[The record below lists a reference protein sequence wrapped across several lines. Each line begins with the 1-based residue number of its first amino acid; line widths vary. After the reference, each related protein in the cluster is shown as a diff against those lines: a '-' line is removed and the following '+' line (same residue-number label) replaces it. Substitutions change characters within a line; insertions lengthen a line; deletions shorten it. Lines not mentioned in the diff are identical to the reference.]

1 MKNIILISFLIV
13 LLAACAAPIPSSTAT
28 VTVSPTFTSTAIP
41 EAIFTLTPTPIPMAS
56 NSDREVVMPDLEPSY
71 TTGFVTQNF
80 DGVNITFVLT
90 TDSGL
95 SPQINKVLIGEHPV
109 NGLAPKEALASFI
122 SHAFYKVWDADH
134 DGTYEDFVELWKI
147 AQESNTKDDW
157 DKVALTVKKVNR
169 VETRGY
175 DSVTLKMYPM
185 CSVDFLDGNS
195 VSMEYFEIAFVKPSK
210 VDNML
215 FVGESKEGWIGN
227 NYNRVDGSLTVY
239 VTSYYPNW
247 VNVGTADSLVSMMS
261 LIPLEMKGVLSGNS
275 QFDHSL
281 EKILMTDDGHNLAIV
296 VKGSNN

>member
-13 LLAACAAPIPSSTAT
+13 LLTACAAPIPSSTAT

-134 DGTYEDFVELWKI
+134 DGGYEDFVALWKT
-147 AQESNTKDDW
+147 AQESNKKDDW

-169 VETRGY
+169 VETEGY

-185 CSVDFLDGNS
+185 CSVDFLDGDS
-195 VSMEYFEIAFVKPSK
+195 VSMQYFEIAFVRPSK
-210 VDNML
+210 IKNML
-215 FVGESKEGWIGN
+215 FFDDEKSDGIGN
-227 NYNRVDGSLTVY
+227 NYSLQDGSFTVY
-239 VTSYYPNW
+239 VTSYARNW
-247 VNVGTADSLVSMMS
+247 VDAGTEKRTIEMMSGIPKEMMGTLRGSSPFDTSLV
-261 LIPLEMKGVLSGNS
+261 
-275 QFDHSL
+275 
-281 EKILMTDDGHNLAIV
+281 KILLSKNDVAAI
-296 VKGSNN
+296 KIFK